1 MPSRGGGRPCLDWG
15 VRSSS
20 SFSSSGS
27 CYSAGASCPSWRA
40 LSDGRSTRSR
50 RASTKARRRRTR
62 RTRPRRTRTKRDNA
76 AAAAGRVRMRSL
88 FVPEI
93 GIWEKVRR
101 SVVVYLFV
109 LLAFRFTGKRQVGQ
123 LTPFDLVVLLIISNV
138 VQNAVIGPDNS
149 LGGGLLGAA
158 VILGLNY
165 AFVDLTFRSKR
176 LRRLLEATPTLLIHN
191 GQILHQNLKKERIT
205 LDDLHAALRR
215 GGIVDAEHVRVAV
228 VEEGQHE
235 ELGEAVRG
243 EDRADHGEDEREREH
258 RP

>member
-27 CYSAGASCPSWRA
+27 YCSAGASCPSWRA
-40 LSDGRSTRSR
+40 PSDARSTSSR
-50 RASTKARRRRTR
+50 RASTRARRRRTR
-62 RTRPRRTRTKRDNA
+62 RTRTRRTRTKRHNA
-76 AAAAGRVRMRSL
+76 AAAAGRVRMMSL

-93 GIWEKVRR
+93 GIWEKVLR

-158 VILGLNY
+158 VILALNWL
-165 AFVDLTFRSKR
+165 VVELTFRSKR
-176 LRRLLEATPTLLIHN
+176 LRRLLEAEPTLLVHN
-191 GQILHQNLKKERIT
+191 GRILHDNLRRERLT
-205 LDDLHAALRR
+205 LDDLHVALRR
-215 GGIVDAEHVRVAV
+215 AGVADLERGHVAVLEENGGISGILRAA
-228 VEEGQHE
+228 GGP
-235 ELGEAVRG
+235 GEVPGR
-243 EDRADHGEDEREREH
+243 R
-258 RP
+258 

>member
-1 MPSRGGGRPCLDWG
+1 M
-15 VRSSS
+15 
-20 SFSSSGS
+20 
-27 CYSAGASCPSWRA
+27 
-40 LSDGRSTRSR
+40 
-50 RASTKARRRRTR
+50 
-62 RTRPRRTRTKRDNA
+62 
-76 AAAAGRVRMRSL
+76 MSL

-93 GIWEKVRR
+93 GIWEKVLR

-165 AFVDLTFRSKR
+165 VVVELTFRSKR
-176 LRRLLEATPTLLIHN
+176 LRRLIEATPTLLIHN
-191 GQILHQNLKKERIT
+191 GHILYANLRKERVT

-215 GGIVDAEHVRVAV
+215 NGIADAEHVRVAV
-228 VEEGQHE
+228 LEENGGISVIPRQAGGPGPFPG
-235 ELGEAVRG
+235 L
-243 EDRADHGEDEREREH
+243 
-258 RP
+258 